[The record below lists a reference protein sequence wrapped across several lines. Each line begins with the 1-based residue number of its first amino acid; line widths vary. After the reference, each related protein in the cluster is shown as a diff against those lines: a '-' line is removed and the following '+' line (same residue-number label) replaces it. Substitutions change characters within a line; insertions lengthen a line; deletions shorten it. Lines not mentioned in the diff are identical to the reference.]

1 MLFFL
6 DSLSLFDK
14 SFFVSIT
21 KVVRASS
28 SCVLLMLFYVSFR
41 KVIVTI
47 KYLDPLYKKVHT
59 FFLKT
64 YNEDDN
70 ETTCVYV

>member
-1 MLFFL
+1 MMLFFL

-47 KYLDPLYKKVHT
+47 VLSRPLV
-59 FFLKT
+59 
-64 YNEDDN
+64 
-70 ETTCVYV
+70 